1 VHEAKQIRRQVF
13 VHGRAKTAN
22 EKIYYNVDRIHQAIS
37 GNKQISFRYFKYDAG
52 KKKRYQHNGELYMA
66 SPYALSWSED
76 NYYMVSYTGK
86 YQNATHYRVDKMESI
101 VLLDTPR
108 EPLPNRQTFDLGR
121 YMARTFGMFTGE
133 VQTVVLRCD
142 SSMADQMLDR
152 FGMRASIYQTEEDTF
167 DLIADV
173 MISPNFF
180 RWLFGY
186 GTKIRVISPEPVVEE
201 YRLCLRDVARI
212 YSGESKD

>member
-1 VHEAKQIRRQVF
+1 
-13 VHGRAKTAN
+13 
-22 EKIYYNVDRIHQAIS
+22 
-37 GNKQISFRYFKYDAG
+37 
-52 KKKRYQHNGELYMA
+52 
-66 SPYALSWSED
+66 
-76 NYYMVSYTGK
+76 
-86 YQNATHYRVDKMESI
+86 
-101 VLLDTPR
+101 
-108 EPLPNRQTFDLGR
+108 
-121 YMARTFGMFTGE
+121 
-133 VQTVVLRCD
+133 
-142 SSMADQMLDR
+142 
-152 FGMRASIYQTEEDTF
+152 MRASIYQTEEDTF